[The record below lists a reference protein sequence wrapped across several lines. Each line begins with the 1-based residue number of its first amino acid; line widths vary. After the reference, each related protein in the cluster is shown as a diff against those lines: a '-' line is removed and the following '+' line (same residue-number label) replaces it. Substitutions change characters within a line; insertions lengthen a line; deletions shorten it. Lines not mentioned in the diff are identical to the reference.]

1 MTKALSPATIAIFC
15 GYVLLLAAWLGL
27 SGAIS
32 ELCLALCLALV
43 LATSRDHL
51 TGALGA
57 GYLLVLIAHTPLTI
71 YTLRASIGD
80 GEPAAIAAVL
90 LTHGCLVFIA
100 MHLLFPRQPNPAEES

>member
-1 MTKALSPATIAIFC
+1 MTKASSLATIAIFC
-15 GYVLLLAAWLGL
+15 GYVVLLAGWLGL

-32 ELCLALCLALV
+32 ELCLALCLVLV

-51 TGALGA
+51 HGALGA

-71 YTLRASIGD
+71 YALRASIGD

-100 MHLLFPRQPNPAEES
+100 MHLLIPRQPNPAEES